1 MNSGAI
7 TLGVPAA
14 TVQLHVAD
22 LTLDLIFRRASRAG
36 RRLTLHPREWD
47 VLVYFA
53 WNRNRPI
60 TAAELRRHVWELDH
74 DPQTN
79 SVAVHR
85 SRLRDAVDR
94 DFDQPLIHT
103 IRRGSRLNF
112 YLFTDQPQVLEAWG
126 SA

>member
-1 MNSGAI
+1 MNAVAPA
-7 TLGVPAA
+7 LGVPAA

-60 TAAELRRHVWELDH
+60 TVAELRRNVWEVDH

-79 SVAVHR
+79 SVAVHI

-103 IRRGSRLNF
+103 IRRGARGNF
-112 YLFTDQPQVLEAWG
+112 YLFTDQPEVLGAWG
-126 SA
+126 NA